1 MARVGVAPSPSDI
14 LTMDSRRILITG
26 LSSYWG
32 GRLAQVLERE
42 PRVQAIV
49 GVDSS
54 DPKHELERTEFVR
67 VDTQHGLIRRIVNAA
82 AIDTVIDTRLVVDP
96 LTEPLKRA
104 HEINVIG
111 TMNIL
116 AACSGS
122 ESPVRKLVFKS
133 SAHYYGCEQ
142 DDPAFFTEDMARPH
156 PPRTAIERDIVEAEE
171 AVADF
176 AARNRDTTVTVLR
189 VANGIGG
196 EVRTSHLALLSLPV
210 IPSILG
216 FDPRYQFIHEDDIVG
231 VLEYCVR
238 HDLPGIYNAAAD
250 GVLALSEVVSLL
262 GKPSLPLLP
271 PWGTGFTA
279 AQLRRLG
286 LRIPLEMLRQLRFG
300 RGLDNRRLK
309 AAGYGYRYTTREAVL
324 KLRAQQRLRP
334 LLRSGVE
341 DYHYE
346 REVEEFLRW
355 SPSVQSAPDRGQ
367 RPWRPAADR
376 VAHVE
381 RTLAA
386 LRHAGAD
393 AIPDGVATAGPDPGT
408 RSPLTSYDDLSA
420 DEVIEIASSLEPA
433 ALAELRRYEAA
444 HRSRAEVLAAF
455 DRNLARHRQSGATQ

>member
-1 MARVGVAPSPSDI
+1 
-14 LTMDSRRILITG
+14 MDSRRILITG

-32 GRLAQVLERE
+32 GRLAQALERE
-42 PRVQAIV
+42 PAAQAII

-54 DPKHELERTEFVR
+54 DPRHQLERTEFVR
-67 VDTQHGLIRRIVNAA
+67 VDTRHGLIRRIINAA

-96 LTEPLKRA
+96 LTAPLKLA
-104 HEINVIG
+104 HETNVIG

-122 ESPVRKLVFKS
+122 ESPVRKFVFKS

-142 DDPAFFTEDMARPH
+142 DDPAFFSEDMIRPH

-176 AARNRDTTVTVLR
+176 AARNPDTTVSVLR

-196 EVRTSHLALLSLPV
+196 DLHTSHLALLSLPV
-210 IPSILG
+210 VPSILG

-231 VLEYCVR
+231 VLEHAVR

-262 GKPSLPLLP
+262 GKPLLPLLP

-286 LRIPLEMLRQLRFG
+286 LRIPVEMVRQLRFG

-309 AAGYGYRYTTREAVL
+309 ASGYSFRYTTREAVL

-334 LLRSGVE
+334 LLRSGAE
-341 DYHYE
+341 SYHYE
-346 REVEEFLRW
+346 REIEEFLRW

-367 RPWRPAADR
+367 GVWRPSAAQI
-376 VAHVE
+376 AQLE

-386 LRHAGAD
+386 LRPSDAAD
-393 AIPDGVATAGPDPGT
+393 
-408 RSPLTSYDDLSA
+408 SPASARAPLPSYDDLTA
-420 DEVIEIASSLEPA
+420 EEVIEIAASLEA
-433 ALAELRRYEAA
+433 SALAELRRFEAA
-444 HRSRAEVLAAF
+444 NRARKEVLAAL
-455 DRNLARHRQSGATQ
+455 DRNLARWRPSSAAQ